1 MKLVKTVL
9 AALTLVFFVNL
20 NASAQ
25 DSKTETVKIKTS
37 SVCTM
42 CKATLEK
49 AMAYEKGVKASNLD
63 VKSQTLTV
71 TYRTDKTNFENILKA
86 VTATGY
92 DADQLPAD
100 QRAYDRLNDCCKKDK
115 GIH

>member
-1 MKLVKTVL
+1 MKRIKTLIAAFTLLL
-9 AALTLVFFVNL
+9 AVNL

-49 AMAYEKGVKASNLD
+49 AMAYEKGIKSSNLD
-63 VKSQTLTV
+63 VKTQMLTV

-86 VTATGY
+86 VSATGY

-100 QRAYDRLNDCCKKDK
+100 PRAYDRLNECCKKDK

>member
-1 MKLVKTVL
+1 MKNLKAL
-9 AALTLVFFVNL
+9 FAAFAILLFTGL
-20 NASAQ
+20 NAQAQ
-25 DSKTETVKIKTS
+25 DSKTKTIEIKTS

-49 AMAYEKGVKASNLD
+49 AMAFEKGVKSSNLD
-63 VKSQTLTV
+63 VKSQMLTV
-71 TYRTDKTNFENILKA
+71 TYRTDKTNAEAIKKA

-92 DADQLPAD
+92 DADEIPANA
-100 QRAYDRLNDCCKKDK
+100 RAYERLNDCCKKDK

>member
-1 MKLVKTVL
+1 MKLVKSFIAVFSLVL
-9 AALTLVFFVNL
+9 FFNL

-25 DSKTETVKIKTS
+25 TNKTETVKIKTS

-49 AMAYEKGVKASNLD
+49 AMAYEKGVKSSELD
-63 VKSQTLTV
+63 VKTQMLTV

-100 QRAYDRLNDCCKKDK
+100 PRAYERLNECCKKDK